1 MLKTEKIGFTL
12 KKVGTPFLNKTDKLM
27 GIYSELGN
35 RKTAFPKDM
44 SFKEIYDNKLFVP
57 AQFYDSASIKCS
69 GVEIEDFILKK
80 TTH

>member
-1 MLKTEKIGFTL
+1 M
-12 KKVGTPFLNKTDKLM
+12 NKTDKLM

-69 GVEIEDFILKK
+69 GVEIEDFRRTWNRKKFFFILFSSEII
-80 TTH
+80 